1 MSEVPAFAPQL
12 TMVLAVPEI
21 PMVPSVK
28 TEREPSPPSALKLPE
43 ELDGNWPVVRM
54 LGVSAVHVG
63 VNALVPLSLVVVIA
77 MACCVPETTKLSMPP
92 YEGELAEELKPSLRP
107 DRCS

>member
-1 MSEVPAFAPQL
+1 MSELPEWAPQE
-12 TMVLAVPEI
+12 AKPVPSPEF
-21 PMVPSVK
+21 PMAPSVK
-28 TEREPSPPSALKLPE
+28 TEVPATPFAKLPE

-77 MACCVPETTKLSMPP
+77 MACCVPEMTKLSTPA
-92 YEGELAEELKPSLRP
+92 YEAEPLEQLKPSLRP

>member
-43 ELDGNWPVVRM
+43 EEVGNWPVVRM

-63 VNALVPLSLVVVIA
+63 VNGLLPLSLVVVIA
-77 MACCVPETTKLSMPP
+77 MACCVPEAAKFSRPA
-92 YEGELAEELKPSLRP
+92 YEAEPLEPRS
-107 DRCS
+107 